1 MIGYGD
7 HDTARLHFPRHSLS
21 VLTVIELESARTVES
36 MGYSVRPMSADDIPQ
51 VSEIDREAFPT
62 EWPPPSFKRELSSSM
77 VRYLVALD
85 ESRRIVSD
93 ATAPKRSAWES
104 LVVGIRHMLGRNDA
118 PADVAAAQDAQ
129 LIVGYASIWMMVD
142 ESHLTSIAV
151 RQSHQHQGIGE
162 MLLIAII
169 KVSLQMKAQVVTLEV
184 RASNCSAQA
193 LYAKYGFKSV
203 GIRRRY
209 YTDNSEDAVIMTTDK
224 ITSPAYQAK
233 LRDMEAKYMERH
245 QIPAPASG

>member
-1 MIGYGD
+1 
-7 HDTARLHFPRHSLS
+7 
-21 VLTVIELESARTVES
+21 

-77 VRYLVALD
+77 VRYLVAFD

-93 ATAPKRSAWES
+93 ATTPKRSVWES
-104 LVVGIRHMLGRNDA
+104 LLAGMRHMLGRNDA
-118 PADVAAAQDAQ
+118 PTDVAAAQDTQ

-162 MLLIAII
+162 MLLIAVI
-169 KVSLQMKAQVVTLEV
+169 KLSLQMKAQVATLEV
-184 RASNCSAQA
+184 RASNHSAQA
-193 LYAKYGFKSV
+193 LYAKYGFKNV

-209 YTDNSEDAVIMTTDK
+209 YTDNSEDAVVMTTDK
-224 ITSPAYQAK
+224 LTSPVYQVK
-233 LRDMEAKYMERH
+233 LRDLEAKYMERH
-245 QIPAPASG
+245 RTLAPASG

>member
-1 MIGYGD
+1 
-7 HDTARLHFPRHSLS
+7 
-21 VLTVIELESARTVES
+21 
-36 MGYSVRPMSADDIPQ
+36 MGYSVRAMSADDISQ

-93 ATAPKRSAWES
+93 VTTPNKSMWES
-104 LVVGIRHMLGRNDA
+104 LVAGIRHMMGRNDA
-118 PADVAAAQDAQ
+118 HADVAAAQDTQ

-151 RQSHQHQGIGE
+151 RRSHQHQGIGE
-162 MLLIAII
+162 LLLIAVI
-169 KVSLQMKAQVVTLEV
+169 KLSLQMKAQVVTLEV
-184 RASNCSAQA
+184 RASNHSAQA

-209 YTDNSEDAVIMTTDK
+209 YTDNSEDAVVMTTDK
-224 ITSPAYQAK
+224 ITSSPYQAQ

>member
-1 MIGYGD
+1 M
-7 HDTARLHFPRHSLS
+7 A
-21 VLTVIELESARTVES
+21 
-36 MGYSVRPMSADDIPQ
+36 YSIRPMNADDIPQ

-77 VRYLVALD
+77 VRYLVAVD
-85 ESRRIVSD
+85 ESRRTVSD
-93 ATAPKRSAWES
+93 ATKPKKSMWES
-104 LVVGIRHMLGRNDA
+104 LVLGMRHMLGRNDSPPQVADIQA
-118 PADVAAAQDAQ
+118 PQ

-162 MLLIAII
+162 MLLVAII
-169 KVSLQMKAQVVTLEV
+169 NLSLQMKAQVVTLEV
-184 RASNCSAQA
+184 RSSNRSAQA

-209 YTDNSEDAVIMTTDK
+209 YTDNGEDAVIMTTDK
-224 ITSPAYQAK
+224 ITSPAYQTM
-233 LRDMEAKYMERH
+233 LRELEARCMERH
-245 QIPAPASG
+245 KTPAPAGG

>member
-1 MIGYGD
+1 M
-7 HDTARLHFPRHSLS
+7 S
-21 VLTVIELESARTVES
+21 
-36 MGYSVRPMSADDIPQ
+36 YSVRAMSADDISQ

-85 ESRRIVSD
+85 ESRRVISD
-93 ATAPKRSAWES
+93 VTTPKKSMWES
-104 LVVGIRHMLGRNDA
+104 LVAGMRHMMGRNDA
-118 PADVAAAQDAQ
+118 HADVAAAWNTQ

-151 RQSHQHQGIGE
+151 RKSHQHQGIGE
-162 MLLIAII
+162 LLLIAVV
-169 KVSLQMKAQVVTLEV
+169 KLSLQMKAQVVTLEV
-184 RASNCSAQA
+184 RASNHSAQA

-209 YTDNSEDAVIMTTDK
+209 YTDNSEDAVVMTTDK
-224 ITSPAYQAK
+224 ITSPAYQAQ
-233 LRDMEAKYMERH
+233 LRDMEAKYMGRH
-245 QIPAPASG
+245 QIPAAASG

>member
-1 MIGYGD
+1 
-7 HDTARLHFPRHSLS
+7 
-21 VLTVIELESARTVES
+21 

-85 ESRRIVSD
+85 GSRRTVSD
-93 ATAPKRSAWES
+93 ATTPKRSAWES
-104 LVVGIRHMLGRNDA
+104 LVAGVRHMLGRNDA
-118 PADVAAAQDAQ
+118 PAGVAAAQEAG

-151 RQSHQHQGIGE
+151 RKSHQHQGIGE
-162 MLLIAII
+162 LLLIAVI
-169 KVSLQMKAQVVTLEV
+169 KLSLQMKAQVVTLEV
-184 RASNCSAQA
+184 RASNHSAQT

-209 YTDNSEDAVIMTTDK
+209 YTDNSEDAVVMTTDK

-233 LRDMEAKYMERH
+233 LQDMEAKYMERH
-245 QIPAPASG
+245 KTPAPATG